1 MYDNELKV
9 LDLYTKASSTQLD
22 SFNSTV
28 QSTYLVDTNFEKGE
42 SDLSWLKLM
51 EDTIMYIDNILRNP
65 NRFIVN
71 EEEVVL
77 IEKARRVTV
86 ESIKHLAKNTSFIQK
101 IEDNGDVK
109 PSKILNINKDENYNT
124 YENRVI
130 YTLVRNMQ
138 MFVDM
143 RKREL
148 VTQPYTKDSKKGE
161 YHGSAR
167 IGGENVNINVSLST
181 NVNRE
186 GNYVKSNGMT
196 VEERIAKLE
205 LRILDLT
212 NTEVFKTLKRANV
225 AKVIPPI
232 KKTNL
237 ILKNTNFQ
245 YAMKLW
251 NYLQSYDSNVDKGH
265 TKKSEKY
272 QDDIKLKG
280 MFDDVFL
287 LNYLIVHSLGEEAK
301 AERENNKE
309 VIEQLTDNMIT
320 KIVELNSDLP
330 MEELQKV
337 IGDKIAVIRNKK
349 QASIEEIQAKLNE
362 QIQNSLSKIL
372 EFKFGGN

>member
-1 MYDNELKV
+1 MDKLKV
-9 LDLYTKASSTQLD
+9 LDLLNTVGEREQAKFNNNIRSSLLINTDLNKVDVDFEWLD
-22 SFNSTV
+22 I
-28 QSTYLVDTNFEKGE
+28 
-42 SDLSWLKLM
+42 M
-51 EDTIMYIDNILRNP
+51 EDTIKYLDNILRNP

-71 EEEVVL
+71 EEEIVKVEL
-77 IEKARRVTV
+77 ARRITV
-86 ESIKHLAKNTSFIQK
+86 ESIRHLSKHTNYIQK

>member
-1 MYDNELKV
+1 MYNKELKV

-22 SFNSTV
+22 SFNGTV
-28 QSTYLVDTNFEKGE
+28 QSTYTVDTNFEKGE
-42 SDLSWLKLM
+42 SDLTWLKLM

>member
-1 MYDNELKV
+1 MYNNELKV

-86 ESIKHLAKNTSFIQK
+86 ESIKHLAKNTSFITK

-143 RKREL
+143 REREL
-148 VTQPYTKDSKKGE
+148 VANPYTKDSKKGE
-161 YHGSAR
+161 YHGTAK

-181 NVNRE
+181 SINRE

-196 VEERIAKLE
+196 VEERIAKLK
-205 LRILDLT
+205 LRIIDLT

-251 NYLQSYDSNVDKGH
+251 NFLQSYDSNVDTGH

-287 LNYLIVHSLGEEAK
+287 LNYLIVHSLGEQDIA
-301 AERENNKE
+301 NKE
-309 VIEQLTDNMIT
+309 ANKELVQQITDSMIT
-320 KIVELNSDLP
+320 KIVEINADLP
-330 MEELQKV
+330 MEELQRV

-349 QASIEEIQAKLNE
+349 QASIEEIQGKLNA
-362 QIQNSLSKIL
+362 QIQSTLSKIVS
-372 EFKFGGN
+372 FKFGG